1 MTIMIDPGTV
11 TGRFGPFKM
20 FISREQDDVLMA
32 TYGSTSQVIIDV
44 PRRIAVGV
52 TTDFSVTFKAGS
64 RAGAMVTGV
73 ASFPQGTYTAWFWD
87 TSTSAWVEFNSTQD
101 PDTEFGPSSGFP
113 LQDATSYFR
122 VRFEEVMQGT
132 FTARM
137 KEVSTGS
144 YLAQD
149 SVTVNAVVGETMD
162 ELNLRIADANGAVI
176 KLETDIAGT
185 MSIGGDVTIDGDGH
199 TLHGNIVL
207 DATSD
212 TVPYSVVIQN
222 LVMREDSDSTSAQGF
237 GIFGQ
242 NQTADTPV
250 KPVDLVVRDCCI
262 SGYSKKGIYL
272 TNVRNFNMSSC
283 IVGNV
288 ATEPMDDPNTFGDY
302 AVDLNLCGVQDG
314 LVKIVG
320 NTFTGSCGAIGAV
333 KVTQRGGVGLTD
345 DVNTDI
351 LNPVSAFVR
360 GVTVAGNDFSAM
372 NASRQEGV
380 SDIVLGSSPNSD
392 GTARTYNNSYPAE
405 IGATGETFLNIR
417 GSSSGDMTFTMQNGS
432 TVSLSSVRSEGKT
445 YAMSIDTS
453 DGVEFTGTLR
463 DGAAFG
469 SEYRWDLVEGGPCG
483 IGMLGFRRLVMKDEG
498 MRYVTGGFTIPVS
511 NFLPMSVVVNMTGGG
526 DAFYDPDTER
536 ILLYRNGTELAMDT
550 VIDSITVL
558 VFGK

>member
-1 MTIMIDPGTV
+1 MT
-11 TGRFGPFKM
+11 
-20 FISREQDDVLMA
+20 S
-32 TYGSTSQVIIDV
+32 YGSTPQVIIDV

-73 ASFPQGTYTAWFWD
+73 ASFPQGTYTAWYWE
-87 TSTSAWVEFNSTQD
+87 TAQSKWIEFNSTQD
-101 PDTEFGPSSGFP
+101 TDSEFGPSGGFP

-122 VRFEEVMQGT
+122 VRFDEVMQGT
-132 FTARM
+132 FTVKM

-162 ELNLRIADANGAVI
+162 ELNARIAGANGSVI
-176 KLETDIAGT
+176 KLETDMAGT
-185 MSIGGDVTIDGDGH
+185 MSIGADVTIDGGGH

-207 DATSD
+207 SATGD
-212 TVPYSVVIQN
+212 TIPYAVTIQN
-222 LVMREDSDSTSAQGF
+222 LIMREDSGSTSFKGY

-242 NQTADTPV
+242 NQTADQPV
-250 KPVDLVVRDCCI
+250 KPVDLVVRDCSI
-262 SGYSKKGIYL
+262 NGYSKKGVYL

-283 IVGNV
+283 IIGNV

-302 AVDLNLCGVQDG
+302 AVDLNLCGVKDG
-314 LVKIVG
+314 IVKIVG
-320 NTFTGSCGAIGAV
+320 NTFTGSCGAKGAV

-351 LNPVSAFVR
+351 LNKTSAYLR

-372 NASRQEGV
+372 NAAKEEGV
-380 SDIVLGSSPNSD
+380 ADIVLGSSPNSD

-405 IGATGETFLNIR
+405 IGAAGETFLNVR
-417 GSSSGDMTFTMQNGS
+417 GSDAGDMTFTMQNGS
-432 TVSLSSVRSEGKT
+432 TVSLSSVRDGKT
-445 YAMSIDTS
+445 YAMSIDMS
-453 DGVEFTGTLR
+453 NGVEFTGTLR
-463 DGAAFG
+463 AGATFG
-469 SEYRWDLVEGGPCG
+469 SEYRWDMVEGGPCG
-483 IGMLGFRRLVMKDEG
+483 IGMLGFRRLVMKDSG
-498 MRYVTGGFTIPVS
+498 MKYVTGGFSIPVS
-511 NFLPMSVVVNMTGGG
+511 NFIPMAVVVNMTGGG
-526 DAFYDPDTER
+526 DAYYDPDTEK
-536 ILLYRNGTELAMDT
+536 ILLYRNGAELAMDT